1 MTDTHILIV
10 DDEDDTVHVVR
21 ELLAEAGFDVGYAPN
36 GSAGLDYLVRA
47 TEQPAMILLDWSM
60 PIMNGQQ
67 MMEAMQADP
76 EWRNIPVVLFT
87 ADPDARARAIEIRAT
102 GYLKKPCAPRDLLA
116 MVDHTVRHP
125 VVRPG

>member
-1 MTDTHILIV
+1 MTDTLILIV

-21 ELLAEAGFDVGYAPN
+21 QLLAEAGFDVGHASN
-36 GSAGLDYLVRA
+36 GSAGLDYLLGA
-47 TEQPAMILLDWSM
+47 SEQPAMILLDWSM
-60 PIMNGQQ
+60 PIMNGRQ

-87 ADPDARARAIEIRAT
+87 ADPDARARALEMRAT

-125 VVRPG
+125 LRLG

>member
-1 MTDTHILIV
+1 MTDAHILIV
-10 DDEDDTVHVVR
+10 DDEDDTIHAVR
-21 ELLAEAGFDVGYAPN
+21 QLLAEVGIDVDHAAN
-36 GSAGLDYLVRA
+36 GSAGLDYLISVN
-47 TEQPAMILLDWSM
+47 EQPAMILLDWSM
-60 PIMNGQQ
+60 PVMDGRQ
-67 MMEAMQADP
+67 MMEVMQADP

-125 VVRPG
+125 LRLG